1 MAKINHNN
9 FLDTVDHIWTT
20 AKEKGIMH
28 LNSKEPYFD
37 GTFFDINDKRYV
49 NFGTCGYLG
58 LEKHPALI
66 EGAKN
71 LLEKYGTQLSMSR
84 AYVRPPYI
92 QELEELI
99 SQIFQGNK
107 AIVYTSTSTTHL
119 SVIGSVIKPD
129 DLIVLDQQVHYS
141 VQYPCK
147 FAKLQGTEVKMI
159 RHSQYEQLE
168 DILKEESNRYQ
179 RIWYMADGVY
189 SMHGDIPNTTILKSL
204 MDKYPKLH
212 LYFDDAHG
220 MGWGGTN
227 GAGNIFEKLGINDR
241 IILVSTL
248 AKGFGCVGGT
258 AIFSDSEMY
267 RKIDTYGG
275 ILTYTHPLTPA
286 NVGAAIASAKI
297 HLSPEIYEY
306 QAELRGLMDY
316 MNRLL
321 KENNITN
328 TSSPDAPIYFIGGGS
343 SKVTHNLVNRIL
355 GEGIYVNTATFPVV
369 PNDKSGLRFTLTR
382 HNTMEDVKL
391 LADALAYHL
400 PKAIE
405 EEGDDIQRVYDVF
418 NIPLLNKTVTK
429 KEEATTHKFTIETF
443 DTINKVDKEVW
454 DSMMNDRG
462 NFNHSG
468 MQCMEEIF
476 SGNEKPED
484 NWTFHY
490 IIIKDKAGKPIL
502 GTFFTGAIYKD
513 DMLSLENV
521 SKKIEEI
528 RKIEPYY
535 LCSKTLA
542 MGSLFAEGDF
552 LYLDQNSTEWKNA
565 IKVLLN
571 QVDIWKN
578 EVDAKVVVFRDFVE
592 ESPVNIILEEE
603 GFTKLSMPNSNVI
616 ENFHWKTNDE
626 LLDKTL
632 SKKKKQHIKDSALKK
647 EKYFEV
653 NYRKNVSEEDLNYYY
668 QLFQNVKSRNFGFNF
683 FAYPE
688 RATHIINKFNDWEF
702 IELRFK
708 ETGKIVACGWCF
720 VGDNSYSP
728 LVIGLDYDYQND
740 YEIYKQGIFQ
750 TIKRANL
757 LDKKTIYLGLSA
769 DFEKQKYGAKSISKN
784 TFVKFDDTYNLEMI
798 ENIFKG

>member
-28 LNSKEPYFD
+28 LNSTEPYFD
-37 GTFFDINDKRYV
+37 GTFFDINEKRYV

-66 EGAKN
+66 EGARD

-92 QELEELI
+92 QELESLV

-159 RHSQYEQLE
+159 RHSQYDQLE
-168 DILKEESNRYQ
+168 DILKEESNRYK

-189 SMHGDIPNTTILKSL
+189 SMHGDIPDTTILKVL

-227 GAGNIFEKLGINDR
+227 GAGNIFEQLGVNDR
-241 IILVSTL
+241 IILISTL
-248 AKGFGCVGGT
+248 AKGFGCVGGI
-258 AIFSDSEMY
+258 AVFSDTEMY

-328 TSSPDAPIYFIGGGS
+328 TSSNDAPIYFIGGGS
-343 SKVTHNLVNRIL
+343 SRVTHNLVNRIL
-355 GEGIYVNTATFPVV
+355 NEGIYVNTATFPVV

-382 HNTMEDVKL
+382 HNTMDDVKL
-391 LADALAYHL
+391 LADALAFHL

-418 NIPLLNKTVTK
+418 QIPLVNKQLVK
-429 KEEATTHKFTIETF
+429 KETSDFSHLTVETY
-443 DTINKVDKEVW
+443 DTIHNIDATVW
-454 DSMMNDRG
+454 DKMMQDRG

-476 SGNEKPED
+476 SNNEKPEE
-484 NWTFHY
+484 NWSFHY
-490 IIIKDKAGKPIL
+490 LIIKDASNEPVL

-521 SKKIEEI
+521 SRKIEEI
-528 RKIEPYY
+528 RKTDPYY

-542 MGSLFAEGDF
+542 MGALFAEGDF
-552 LYLDQNSTEWKNA
+552 LFINTAHAEWQNAVKLLFNQVEEWKHK
-565 IKVLLN
+565 I
-571 QVDIWKN
+571 
-578 EVDAKVVVFRDFVE
+578 DAKVVVFRDFVE
-592 ESPVNIILEEE
+592 DSPMNVLLHEE
-603 GFTKLSMPNSNVI
+603 GYAKLNMPNSNVV
-616 ENFHWKTNDE
+616 ENLHFETYDE
-626 LLDKTL
+626 LLEQIK
-632 SKKKKQHIKDSALKK
+632 SKKKKQHIKDSAIKK
-647 EKYFEV
+647 EKYFDV
-653 NYRKNVSEEDLNYYY
+653 KIRTNVSESELEHYYA
-668 QLFQNVKSRNFGFNF
+668 LFKNVKDKNFAFNF
-683 FAYPE
+683 FPYPSK
-688 RATHIINKFNDWEF
+688 TPHVINKYPDWEF
-702 IELRFK
+702 IEIVNK
-708 ETGKIVACGWCF
+708 ETSEVVSSGWCF
-720 VGDNSYSP
+720 KTKSIYSP
-728 LVIGLDYDYQND
+728 LILGMDYKYQD
-740 YEIYKQGIFQ
+740 KYDIYKQGIFQ
-750 TIKRANL
+750 SVKRANEL
-757 LDKKTIYLGLSA
+757 KVNKVYLGLSA
-769 DFEKQKYGAKSISKN
+769 DFEKQKYNAKTINKN
-784 TFVKFDDTYNLEMI
+784 AFIKFDDTYNLETI
-798 ENIFKG
+798 ESIFNN

>member
-28 LNSKEPYFD
+28 LNSSEPYFD
-37 GTFFDINDKRYV
+37 GTFFDINEKRYI

-66 EGAKN
+66 EGARN

-159 RHSQYEQLE
+159 RHSQYDQLE
-168 DILKEESNRYQ
+168 DILKEESNRYK

-189 SMHGDIPNTTILKSL
+189 SMHGDIPDTTALKNL

-227 GAGNIFEKLGINDR
+227 GAGNIFEQLGVNDR
-241 IILVSTL
+241 IILISTL
-248 AKGFGCVGGT
+248 AKGFGCVGGI
-258 AIFSDSEMY
+258 AVFSDTEMY

-328 TSSPDAPIYFIGGGS
+328 TSSNDAPIYFIGGGS
-343 SKVTHNLVNRIL
+343 SRVTHNLVNRIL
-355 GEGIYVNTATFPVV
+355 SEGIYVNTATFPVV

-418 NIPLLNKTVTK
+418 NIPLVNKVTTK
-429 KEEATTHKFTIETF
+429 KEEVDFSNLKTEIY
-443 DTINKVDKEVW
+443 DTIHKIDATVW
-454 DSMMNDRG
+454 DSMMKDRG

-476 SGNEKPED
+476 SGNEKPEE
-484 NWTFHY
+484 NWSFHY
-490 IIIKDKAGKPIL
+490 MIVKDAQGTPVL

-528 RKIEPYY
+528 RKTDPYY

-552 LYLDQNSTEWKNA
+552 LFLNTENKDWKNA
-565 IKVLLN
+565 VKLLLQ
-571 QVDIWKN
+571 QVENWKN
-578 EVDAKVVVFRDFVE
+578 EIDAKVVVFRDFIE
-592 ESPVNIILEEE
+592 ESPMNSILEEE
-603 GFTKLSMPNSNVI
+603 GYAKLNMPNSNVI
-616 ENFHWKTNDE
+616 ENPYWESNEE
-626 LLDKTL
+626 LLALIDN
-632 SKKKKQHIKDSALKK
+632 KKKRDNIKEFAIRHSHK
-647 EKYFEV
+647 FNV
-653 NYRKNVSEEDLNYYY
+653 NYKSNISETEAEYYFS
-668 QLFQNVKSRNFGFNF
+668 LFNNVKSRNFSFNF
-683 FAYPE
+683 FNFPSKIPMVLSKYE
-688 RATHIINKFNDWEF
+688 NWEF
-702 IELRFK
+702 IEVKLS
-708 ETGKIVACGWCF
+708 ETDEVVICVWCF
-720 VGDNSYSP
+720 VGENFYCPLFMGLNYEYLNSHH
-728 LVIGLDYDYQND
+728 
-740 YEIYKQGIFQ
+740 IYKQAVYQCVKRGNDLKKAKIF
-750 TIKRANL
+750 
-757 LDKKTIYLGLSA
+757 LGFSA
-769 DFEKQKYGAKSISKN
+769 DFEKQKYLADSIKKIA
-784 TFVKFDDTYNLEMI
+784 FIKFDDNYNI
-798 ENIFKG
+798 ELLASF

>member
-28 LNSKEPYFD
+28 LNSQETFFD
-37 GTFFDINDKRYV
+37 GTFFDINEKRYV

-66 EGAKN
+66 EGATD
-71 LLEKYGTQLSMSR
+71 LLKRFGTQLSMSR

-107 AIVYTSTSTTHL
+107 AIVYTSTSTAHL
-119 SVIGSVIKPD
+119 SVIGTLIKPD
-129 DLIVLDQQVHYS
+129 DLIILDQQVHYS

-147 FAKLQGTEVKMI
+147 FAKLQGTEVKMV
-159 RHSQYEQLE
+159 RHSNYDLLE
-168 DILKEESNRYQ
+168 DMLKEESNKFT

-189 SMHGDIPNTTILKSL
+189 SMHGDIPNTDRLKEL
-204 MDKYPKLH
+204 MNKYPKLH

-227 GAGNIFEKLGINDR
+227 GAGNIFEKLGVSDR
-241 IILVSTL
+241 IILISTL

-258 AIFSDSEMY
+258 AIFANTETY

-286 NVGAAIASAKI
+286 NVGSAIASAKL

-321 KENNITN
+321 VEKNITN
-328 TSSPDAPIYFIGGGS
+328 TSSPDAPIYFIGAGS

-382 HNTMEDVKL
+382 HNTMNDVQL

-400 PKAIE
+400 PLAIE
-405 EEGDDIQRVYDVF
+405 EEGDDRQRVYDVF
-418 NIPLLNKTVTK
+418 NIPLNLKETK
-429 KEEATTHKFTIETF
+429 KIIKTSDISLKTEVYTTIQDIDAQLWDKVMV
-443 DTINKVDKEVW
+443 NK
-454 DSMMNDRG
+454 G

-476 SGNEKPED
+476 SGNEKLEE
-484 NWTFHY
+484 NWSFHY
-490 IIIKDKAGKPIL
+490 LLVKDEQDELIL
-502 GTFFTGAIYKD
+502 ATFFTGAIYKD
-513 DMLSLENV
+513 DMLALENK

-528 RKIEPYY
+528 RKNDPYY

-542 MGSLFAEGDF
+542 MGSLFAEGEF
-552 LYLDQNSTEWKNA
+552 LYLNKGHKQWKEALNNMFVEVDN
-565 IKVLLN
+565 IK
-571 QVDIWKN
+571 QSI
-578 EVDAKVVVFRDFVE
+578 DAKVIVLRDFE
-592 ESPVNIILEEE
+592 EKDPIAEVLENEGYTKLEMPNTNII
-603 GFTKLSMPNSNVI
+603 
-616 ENFHWKTNDE
+616 ENPKWETYDE
-626 LLDKTL
+626 LLNLID
-632 SKKKKQHIKDSALKK
+632 SKKRKDHIKNSAIKK
-647 EKYFEV
+647 EKYFEI
-653 NYRKNVSEEDLNYYY
+653 NYLDEITPEKAALYYALFKNVKN
-668 QLFQNVKSRNFGFNF
+668 KNFAFNF
-683 FAYPE
+683 FTYPE
-688 RATHIINKFNDWEF
+688 KTPAILSKYKDWEF
-702 IELRFK
+702 IEICFK
-708 ETGKIVACGWCF
+708 ETKEIVGCGWSF
-720 VGDNSYSP
+720 KGENSYSP
-728 LVIGLDYDYQND
+728 LIAGLNYKFQDKYQ
-740 YEIYKQGIFQ
+740 IYKQIIFQ
-750 TIKRANL
+750 TVKRANML
-757 LDKKTIYLGLSA
+757 NKSKVFCGLSA
-769 DFEKQKYGAKSISKN
+769 DYEKQKYGANTIKKN
-784 TFVKFDDTYNLEMI
+784 AFLKFDDTYNLELI
-798 ENIFKG
+798 ENIFNN

>member
-429 KEEATTHKFTIETF
+429 KEETTTHAFTIETF

-528 RKIEPYY
+528 RKTDPYY

-552 LYLDQNSTEWKNA
+552 LFLNTEHPECKNSV
-565 IKVLLN
+565 KVLLN
-571 QVDIWKN
+571 QVEIWKK
-578 EVDAKVVVFRDFVE
+578 EIDAKVIVFRDFVVD
-592 ESPVNIILEEE
+592 SPMNSILEEE
-603 GFTKLSMPNSNVI
+603 GYAKIDMPNSNVV
-616 ENFHWKTNDE
+616 ENPHWNNVEE
-626 LLDKTL
+626 LLLMIDN
-632 SKKKKQHIKDSALKK
+632 KKKRDNIKEFAVRHTNKFDVNYEKNIDKNLSEQYFKLFSNVK
-647 EKYFEV
+647 EK
-653 NYRKNVSEEDLNYYY
+653 
-668 QLFQNVKSRNFGFNF
+668 NFSFNF
-683 FAYPE
+683 FTFP
-688 RATHIINKFNDWEF
+688 NKIPSVLGKYSDWEF
-702 IELRFK
+702 IDI
-708 ETGKIVACGWCF
+708 KIKGTDKTVICVWSFIGENC
-720 VGDNSYSP
+720 YCP
-728 LVIGLDYDYQND
+728 LFMGLDYEYLRSHH
-740 YEIYKQGIFQ
+740 IYKQAVFQ
-750 TIKRANL
+750 CVKRGNDLGKQRTL
-757 LDKKTIYLGLSA
+757 LGFSA
-769 DFEKQKYGAKSISKN
+769 DFEKQKYLAKSIKKISYFKVSD
-784 TFVKFDDTYNLEMI
+784 TFNLELLSSF
-798 ENIFKG
+798 E

>member
-37 GTFFDINDKRYV
+37 GTFFDINDKRYI

-119 SVIGSVIKPD
+119 SVIGTVIKPD

-168 DILKEESNRYQ
+168 DILKEESNRYN

-189 SMHGDIPNTTILKSL
+189 SMHGDIPNTTILKTL

-241 IILVSTL
+241 IILISTL

-306 QAELRGLMDY
+306 QAELRGIMDY

-321 KENNITN
+321 QENNITN

-418 NIPLLNKTVTK
+418 NIPLLYKTVTK
-429 KEEATTHKFTIETF
+429 KSEPTTHEFTIETF
-443 DTINKVDKEVW
+443 DTINNVDKEVW

-476 SGNEKPED
+476 SGNEKPEE

-490 IIIKDKAGKPIL
+490 IIIKDKAGKPVL

-528 RKIEPYY
+528 RKTDPYY

-552 LYLDQNSTEWKNA
+552 LFLNTEHNEWKNA
-565 IKVLLN
+565 VKVLLN
-571 QVDIWKN
+571 QVEIWKK
-578 EVDAKVVVFRDFVE
+578 EIDAKVIVFRDFVVD
-592 ESPVNIILEEE
+592 SPLNLIFEEE

-616 ENFHWKTNDE
+616 ENPYWKDYDE
-626 LLDKTL
+626 LLGIIR
-632 SKKKKQHIKDSALKK
+632 SKKNRKHIKDSAIKNEYLFEINIKK
-647 EKYFEV
+647 GNEIKNKKIYF
-653 NYRKNVSEEDLNYYY
+653 DL
-668 QLFQNVKSRNFGFNF
+668 FKNVKSRNFGFNF
-683 FAYPE
+683 FSYPE
-688 RATHIINKFNDWEF
+688 KSVEVMSKYADWEF
-702 IELRFK
+702 IELK
-708 ETGKIVACGWCF
+708 LKGEEKIIGIAWCF
-720 VGDNSYSP
+720 SGTNTFAPIIV
-728 LVIGLDYDYQND
+728 GLDYEYQEN
-740 YEIYKQGIFQ
+740 YSIYKQIVFQ
-750 TIKRANL
+750 IVKRGNFL
-757 LDKKTIYLGLSA
+757 RKSKVYCGLSA
-769 DFEKQKYGAKSISKN
+769 DFEKQKYNADTINKN
-784 TFVKFDDTYNLEMI
+784 AFVKFDDIFNLELI
-798 ENIFKG
+798 SSFSNE